1 MIITK
6 QWLASREDKFW
17 LDLIYLLDYI
27 SPHFGKLNWAFTSQ
41 IKYVLD
47 SWGFKLPESW
57 AWLKELPQQIPEE
70 SKDKEEFILK
80 FLMTELFAVAPDYQR
95 IPLEHTPLE
104 ITPEMIALGYDN
116 AAYPR
121 YYVRV
126 APQQDYRPLKAEEIH
141 EEDLRLFKH
150 KVFMAGA
157 KWSEQQGKL
166 AIKIARK
173 LPFWIS
179 LIKNRQQSH

>member
-1 MIITK
+1 MAITK

-27 SPHFGKLNWAFTSQ
+27 SPHFGKLNWKFNPLIQYTSA
-41 IKYVLD
+41 
-47 SWGFKLPESW
+47 SWAIKLPEDW
-57 AWLKELPQQIPEE
+57 YWLKELSQQISEDQQDNEE
-70 SKDKEEFILK
+70 LVLK
-80 FLMTELFAVAPDYQR
+80 FLMTNLFYVAVDYQR
-95 IPLEHTPLE
+95 IPLEYSCGEPT
-104 ITPEMIALGYDN
+104 
-116 AAYPR
+116 YPH

-126 APQQDYRPLKAEEIH
+126 APNDDYRPLKIEEIH
-141 EEDLRLFKH
+141 QEDLKLFKH

-166 AIKIARK
+166 AITLARK

-179 LIKNRQQSH
+179 LIKNRHSKL